1 MKARCGLPPSRPSG
15 SSTSKAAFIHRF
27 HPASGEQRSWPTP
40 ARIGFLAPARAGF
53 LIAGLKT
60 GLHRFNPET
69 GNFTLLHVVEP
80 HAPNNRLNDGFVDS
94 EGFLWFGSMDDNE
107 EEPSGALYQ
116 LCATG
121 CVTRDP
127 GYIVTNGPAESPD
140 GRVLYHTDTLAG
152 IIYAFD
158 RTRAGALSNKRVF
171 VRLPP
176 SAGYP
181 DGPSVDIEGNLW
193 TGVFGGWGLQQYS
206 PAGELL
212 RTVRLPCA
220 NVTKAAFGDA
230 DLKTLYITTR
240 LGGARR
246 GTTQAT
252 TARRRIVQSAR
263 RRARAATR
271 NRVAWHLTPPKRNH
285 AAASARATGSTIRS
299 ISTWWRC
306 ISSAS

>member
-1 MKARCGLPPSRPSG
+1 
-15 SSTSKAAFIHRF
+15 
-27 HPASGEQRSWPTP
+27 
-40 ARIGFLAPARAGF
+40 
-53 LIAGLKT
+53 
-60 GLHRFNPET
+60 
-69 GNFTLLHVVEP
+69 
-80 HAPNNRLNDGFVDS
+80 
-94 EGFLWFGSMDDNE
+94 
-107 EEPSGALYQ
+107 

-171 VRLPP
+171 VRLPS
-176 SAGYP
+176 SAGHP

-220 NVTKAAFGDA
+220 NVTKATFGDA
-230 DLKTLYITTR
+230 DLKTLYITTAWVTLDAEQR
-240 LGGARR
+240 KQQPLAGGLFKVRVDVPGLPQ
-246 GTTQAT
+246 GTVSHG
-252 TARRRIVQSAR
+252 I
-263 RRARAATR
+263 
-271 NRVAWHLTPPKRNH
+271 
-285 AAASARATGSTIRS
+285 
-299 ISTWWRC
+299 
-306 ISSAS
+306 